1 MFNCYAKVV
10 KIIPKTY
17 SKSISFINV
26 VIEIHDTP
34 SSIYS
39 RSPAPLVLPIILY

>member
-26 VIEIHDTP
+26 VIEFDDTS
-34 SSIYS
+34 SSIYK
-39 RSPAPLVLPIILY
+39 RSPVLSGLSVIPC